1 MGEQQVNLTKILAE
15 NKLGVLATIR
25 RDGRPQLS
33 NVMYAYD
40 AERRL
45 ILVSVTADRAKTRNV
60 LRDPRAVIQ
69 VQGGSPWQYAVA
81 DGAVTLSPVTEE
93 PGDAAGE
100 ELVELYRTLSGEH
113 EDWDAYRADMIAQ
126 RRQVLRLSVDH
137 LYGIG

>member
-1 MGEQQVNLTKILAE
+1 MGEQQANLTKILAE

-40 AERRL
+40 ADRRL

-60 LRDPRAVIQ
+60 QRDPRAVIQ

-81 DGAVTLSPVTEE
+81 DGAVTLSAVTEE

-126 RRQVLRLSVDH
+126 RRQVLRLRVDH